1 MSNGIVNSYLIQEG
15 LLKPFK
21 VNRPL
26 TEQEIADRLPLR
38 KASGAL
44 PKNQFSTIRINSTF
58 LEIRDKFF
66 VERGMFTALA
76 LFAWSV
82 FSVGV
87 IFPPIVLMDQWPTLS
102 DAKKQEAFW
111 ACLALVVMFF
121 SAIIFIWFW
130 RVRKECYRYTHYP
143 IRFNRK
149 TRMVHVFRLDGTV
162 MSESWDKLCFTL
174 CRHSFMDGSEWEV
187 RAHRLSE
194 DGATVLETF
203 GLTGTVSHKEKDEPL
218 LRGVWE
224 LVRRYMEDGPQE
236 VLPVIDHANDIVDR
250 RETYMAG
257 VRVLMEAVGNFFLL
271 LPLGMFFGIGRW
283 LCMRSCKI
291 PQWPQ
296 EIEDVCQIEADDPY
310 LIDAQHM
317 PEPPDEPEKPEPGYH

>member
-1 MSNGIVNSYLIQEG
+1 MSSGIVNSYLIQEG

-26 TEQEIADRLPLR
+26 TEQEIADQLPL
-38 KASGAL
+38 KKSCGAP
-44 PKNQFSTIRINSTF
+44 PKNQFATIRMNSTF

-66 VERGMFTALA
+66 VERGMFTAFG
-76 LFAWSV
+76 LFGLCFFGWLLVAITW
-82 FSVGV
+82 
-87 IFPPIVLMDQWPTLS
+87 IPISRWATLS
-102 DAKKQEAFW
+102 EQLRLEYVLGLVAFY
-111 ACLALVVMFF
+111 AMFLGTF
-121 SAIIFIWFW
+121 AFIWFW

-174 CRHSFMDGSEWEV
+174 CQHSFLDGSEWEV
-187 RAHRLSE
+187 RAHRLAE
-194 DGATVLETF
+194 DGITVLETF
-203 GLTGTVSHKEKDEPL
+203 GLSGTVPHKEKDQPL

-224 LVRRYMEDGPQE
+224 FVRLYMEEGPQAAM
-236 VLPVIDHANDIVDR
+236 PVIDHANDIADR
-250 RETYMAG
+250 REPYMAG
-257 VRVLMEAVGNFFLL
+257 VRILMEAVGNFFLM
-271 LPLGMFFGIGRW
+271 LPFGMFFGIGRW

-296 EIEDVCQIEADDPY
+296 EIEDQCQIEPDDPY
-310 LIDAQHM
+310 RVDAQHL
-317 PEPPDEPEKPEPGYH
+317 PEPPDEPEKPEPGYY